1 MTSSSNHKGAN
12 GRLPFVVRTLPTGN
26 SRGREPR
33 ALRFLR
39 LPSLFLLALPLVLA
53 LAAYARV
60 LGGGFVFDD
69 QLSALNPVVRN
80 LAAQARSLLP
90 ALLHGGRPVVD
101 LSFGLNY
108 AVGGPDGRGF
118 HAVNIAIHL
127 AAVVLVF
134 AFTARTLDLAGV
146 SHARGPA
153 LAIAGVFALHPLES
167 QAVSYVSQRAE
178 SLASALYLA
187 TLLLLLAAE
196 RTASTPRRWLFWA
209 SAYGTFLFGLGT
221 KQIVVTVPLAYLLL
235 MTAVPEKTQA
245 AERISWRRRLA
256 VLAPFLATAGWFVH
270 QLMASVQGHR
280 DVGAAVAG
288 MTPWTYFLT
297 QWKVLLIYLRLVF
310 WPAGQCLDWRYP
322 VTTHLDASTIL
333 AGVGLAAIGGGALV
347 FLWRFRGEAGEDAAA
362 ARISGFGVLWF
373 FVLLAPTSSFVP
385 IADVLVE
392 HRVYLA
398 SWGIFTAA
406 AMILGRALARL
417 REERRR
423 LVAVS
428 LLGFL
433 WCTLAICLHSRNRV
447 WQDPI
452 ALWTDVVTKSPGNA
466 RGRVLLAAAYQDRGD
481 LERAV
486 AEYGVA
492 LKVAA
497 NHDLFQEVQARLG
510 LGASLVDLG
519 HIDEG
524 IAVIEGGLAHDPP
537 DPQIP
542 AGLSE
547 AWWHR
552 GDRAKAESFAERA
565 LAASPDLGNALQV
578 LGAAR
583 TARGDLDGAVEAL
596 ARAVRANPDDVI
608 SRLNLASVYAQLGLT
623 AEACAAWGDVLHRP
637 AALPEDRARASREA
651 AGRGCP
657 GR

>member
-1 MTSSSNHKGAN
+1 
-12 GRLPFVVRTLPTGN
+12 
-26 SRGREPR
+26 
-33 ALRFLR
+33 
-39 LPSLFLLALPLVLA
+39 LLALPLVLA
-53 LAAYARV
+53 AVAYARV

-80 LAAQARSLLP
+80 LAAQARSFLP
-90 ALLHGGRPVVD
+90 ALLRGGRPVVD

-127 AAVVLVF
+127 AAVVLMF
-134 AFTARTLDLAGV
+134 AFTSRTLDLAGV
-146 SHARGPA
+146 SRARGSA
-153 LAIAGVFALHPLES
+153 IAIAGVFALHPLES

-178 SLASALYLA
+178 SFASALYLA

-245 AERISWRRRLA
+245 AARISWRRRLA

-406 AMILGRALARL
+406 AMILGRAFARL

-423 LVAVS
+423 IVAVS

-447 WQDPI
+447 WQDPVM
-452 ALWTDVVTKSPGNA
+452 LWTDVVRKAPGNA
-466 RGRVLLAAAYQDRGD
+466 RGRVRLAAAYQDRGD
-481 LERAV
+481 LERAIAGYEMALKV
-486 AEYGVA
+486 AANHYPFQEAQARLGLAEIYQDRGDLERAVAGYAMA

-497 NHDLFQEVQARLG
+497 NHDLLQEVVARLG
-510 LGASLVDLG
+510 LGSLLVDLG
-519 HIDEG
+519 RIDEG

-537 DPQIP
+537 DPQIL

-583 TARGDLDGAVEAL
+583 TARGDLDGAGEAL

-608 SRLNLASVYAQLGLT
+608 SRLNLASVYAQLGRT
-623 AEACAAWGDVLHRP
+623 AEACAAWGDVLLQP
-637 AALPEDRARASREA
+637 AALPQDRARASREA
-651 AGRGCP
+651 SGQGCP

>member
-1 MTSSSNHKGAN
+1 
-12 GRLPFVVRTLPTGN
+12 
-26 SRGREPR
+26 
-33 ALRFLR
+33 
-39 LPSLFLLALPLVLA
+39 
-53 LAAYARV
+53 
-60 LGGGFVFDD
+60 
-69 QLSALNPVVRN
+69 
-80 LAAQARSLLP
+80 
-90 ALLHGGRPVVD
+90 
-101 LSFGLNY
+101 
-108 AVGGPDGRGF
+108 
-118 HAVNIAIHL
+118 
-127 AAVVLVF
+127 
-134 AFTARTLDLAGV
+134 
-146 SHARGPA
+146 
-153 LAIAGVFALHPLES
+153 
-167 QAVSYVSQRAE
+167 
-178 SLASALYLA
+178 
-187 TLLLLLAAE
+187 
-196 RTASTPRRWLFWA
+196 
-209 SAYGTFLFGLGT
+209 
-221 KQIVVTVPLAYLLL
+221 
-235 MTAVPEKTQA
+235 
-245 AERISWRRRLA
+245 
-256 VLAPFLATAGWFVH
+256 
-270 QLMASVQGHR
+270 
-280 DVGAAVAG
+280 
-288 MTPWTYFLT
+288 
-297 QWKVLLIYLRLVF
+297 
-310 WPAGQCLDWRYP
+310 
-322 VTTHLDASTIL
+322 
-333 AGVGLAAIGGGALV
+333 LAAIGGGALV

-423 LVAVS
+423 IVAVS

-447 WQDPI
+447 WQDPV
-452 ALWTDVVTKSPGNA
+452 ALWTDVVMKAPGNA
-466 RGRVLLAAAYQDRGD
+466 RGRVRLAAAHQDRGDLERAVAEYGMALKVAANHYPFQEVQARLGLAAAYQDRGD

-486 AEYGVA
+486 AGYAMA

-497 NHDLFQEVQARLG
+497 NHDLLQEVVARLG
-510 LGASLVDLG
+510 LGSLLVDLG
-519 HIDEG
+519 RIDEG

-537 DPQIP
+537 DPQIL

-608 SRLNLASVYAQLGLT
+608 SRLNLASVYAQLGRT
-623 AEACAAWGDVLHRP
+623 AEACAAWGDVLHLP
-637 AALPEDRARASREA
+637 AALPQDRARASREA
-651 AGRGCP
+651 SGQGCP